1 MLLVSIV
8 LVGIQQVAQIKAA
21 QEKMMTSSQA
31 LFTKMYEN
39 MQGAGGAAGAGP
51 DMSQF
56 TGGAAGAGNAS
67 DAGNAGGNDDIID
80 GDFKEI

>member
-1 MLLVSIV
+1 
-8 LVGIQQVAQIKAA
+8 
-21 QEKMMTSSQA
+21 MTSSQA

-67 DAGNAGGNDDIID
+67 GKGSAQNLGSRLAANRQQVRAGG
-80 GDFKEI
+80 KERKSFWS